1 MLVRRHMARFFL
13 SQALSSFIPGP
24 ANVMPTLEV
33 FLVDD
38 NRGIHQTLP
47 RPVQREAIE
56 LAKSA

>member
-1 MLVRRHMARFFL
+1 MARFFL

-56 LAKSA
+56 LAETA